1 MLITQITRKG
11 AWTLKTLREQ
21 FLGTPPKFLDNLLM
35 TNEKNKA
42 DFANLIPQIDSYLYT
57 RIGNLTTMEDTTE
70 YRAYVRAWWYSA
82 VESLNR
88 AYNIYFPATAVDGYN
103 YNPLENYS
111 MSEGT
116 TARHEQGTLKTT
128 GSVDDPART
137 TANYTSTQDDAT
149 SGRLEGYSVS
159 GQGNGVPVSNQTAKI
174 ESSSETSYTSK
185 VSSTSHDNNPVTAD
199 VLDVVTHDRTGN
211 IGVMSSQDMAN
222 QELELRKGHFFNY
235 FCEMFTKDCTS
246 GAWGGGYEM

>member
-1 MLITQITRKG
+1 MLIIQITRKG

-21 FLGTPPKFLDNLLM
+21 YVGTPPKFFENLLI
-35 TNEKNKA
+35 TTEKNEA
-42 DFANLIPQIDSYLYT
+42 DFVNLIPQIDSYLYT

-70 YRAYVRAWWYSA
+70 YRTYVRAWWYSA
-82 VESLNR
+82 VDSLNR
-88 AYNIYFPATAVDGYN
+88 AYRIYVPEDTRGYN

-111 MSEGT
+111 MTEGT
-116 TARHEQGTLKTT
+116 TAKHNQGKLKTE
-128 GSVDDPART
+128 GNVEDPVRT
-137 TANYTSTQDDAT
+137 TANYTSTQDSAT
-149 SGRLEGYSVS
+149 TGRLEGYTVT
-159 GQGNGVPVSNQTAKI
+159 GQGNSIPPSDQTAKI
-174 ESSSETSYTSK
+174 DSSSETWYTSK
-185 VSSTSHDNNPVTAD
+185 ASDTAHDGTTTVSAD

-246 GAWGGGYEM
+246 GAWGGGYDL